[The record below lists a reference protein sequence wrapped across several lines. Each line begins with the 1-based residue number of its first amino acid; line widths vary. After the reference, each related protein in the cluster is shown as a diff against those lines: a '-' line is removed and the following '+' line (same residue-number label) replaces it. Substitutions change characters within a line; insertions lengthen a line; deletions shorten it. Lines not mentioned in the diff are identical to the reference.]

1 MHSLSLHVP
10 GALSLRCRGV
20 QVLPTEGGEQ
30 HGGRQVHGGQVV
42 GPGGQAGLRQP
53 GLLLDGGQ
61 DVEGF
66 VPGRV
71 SQGDLMEYLRREAV
85 L

>member
-10 GALSLRCRGV
+10 GALSLRCGGV
-20 QVLPTEGGEQ
+20 QVLPTEGGQQ

-42 GPGGQAGLRQP
+42 GPGGQAGLRQR
-53 GLLLDGGQ
+53 GLLLDDGQ

-71 SQGDLMEYLRREAV
+71 SQGDLLEYLRR
-85 L
+85 